1 MSNPTT
7 TLLSEA
13 TPITLSNSQR
23 NQIAEILK
31 RRANEIAGYK
41 TAHSCE
47 TYPSRIDP
55 KDQMPASVEFGLDRE
70 IKRLRDLAG
79 LLEVQRPAHPD
90 DDETGD

>member
-1 MSNPTT
+1 MSTPTT
-7 TLLSEA
+7 TPSPGPALALTDA
-13 TPITLSNSQR
+13 QR

-41 TAHSCE
+41 TAHSGE

-70 IKRLRDLAG
+70 IKRLRDLANAI
-79 LLEVQRPAHPD
+79 EVPKPPEPD
-90 DDETGD
+90 DE